1 MLTVNIIINVI
12 RHGGLFERRFKRKQI
27 ANENYLKNVLL
38 YIHNNPVHHG
48 FCSHPLEYPWSS
60 YLSCISVKPTK
71 LKRDSVMGWF
81 DSEAN
86 FKQLHNEKIE
96 FEKIERWLEINDDLS
111 ACKAPDSFNQED

>member
-1 MLTVNIIINVI
+1 
-12 RHGGLFERRFKRKQI
+12 
-27 ANENYLKNVLL
+27 
-38 YIHNNPVHHG
+38 
-48 FCSHPLEYPWSS
+48 
-60 YLSCISVKPTK
+60 
-71 LKRDSVMGWF
+71 MGWF